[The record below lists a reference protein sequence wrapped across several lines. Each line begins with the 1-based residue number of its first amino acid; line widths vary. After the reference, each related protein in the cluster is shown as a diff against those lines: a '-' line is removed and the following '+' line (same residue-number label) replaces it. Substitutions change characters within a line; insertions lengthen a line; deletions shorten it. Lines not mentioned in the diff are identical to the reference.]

1 MDNSKINQEI
11 VSAFGLDIPPIAMA
25 FVDNQPQGVE
35 TMEEEVP
42 SFCTFWRMAEKKSF
56 YAPANKHYNCPIGAM
71 VLGFEMPKEVQDQLG
86 GLVKKMC
93 ECSYLSED
101 EPANIPT
108 ITEKKAGVVYGPL
121 KDFPVAPQL
130 ILMWLKPSQAMI
142 YNEVLGC
149 CKWSGSMDS
158 MALGRPA
165 CAVIPTTLNKSP
177 FGMSLGCTG
186 MRTFTEVSDDHI
198 LATLNCAEIDSFL
211 TSLQTTLSANKEM
224 KEFYTDHKN
233 KITG

>member
-71 VLGFEMPKEVQDQLG
+71 VLGFEMSKEVQDQLG

>member
-1 MDNSKINQEI
+1 MDNAKIDQEI
-11 VSAFGLDIPPIAMA
+11 SSAFGLDISPIAMA
-25 FVDNQPQGVE
+25 LVDNQPQGVE

-121 KDFPVAPQL
+121 KDFPVPPQL